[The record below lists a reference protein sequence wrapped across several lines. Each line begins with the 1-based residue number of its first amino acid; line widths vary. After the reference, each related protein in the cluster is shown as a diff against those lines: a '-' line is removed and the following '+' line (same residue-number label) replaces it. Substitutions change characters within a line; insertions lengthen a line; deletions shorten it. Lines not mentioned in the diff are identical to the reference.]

1 MKFLYFQDAHFK
13 GINSR
18 NRKGNYFEDLLLK
31 FDELIS
37 IAKDNKCNAILD
49 GGDLFE
55 SDKPAYSVLDELA
68 DRIEKAE
75 IPIYSLFGNHSMRFA
90 HVENSNNTGLMHLRK
105 RSKYFRY
112 LNEIQN
118 HTFIIQGIDYTFG
131 IEDELKSKEIIL
143 ASTKKEGDKTNEF
156 KILILHAL
164 VTPDKFFDNVSY
176 LTPDQIKTNADL
188 ILLAHYHHSF
198 KKEIGNKTFLNIGCF
213 GRDNIN
219 EAKVTP
225 SVLLIDTDKKSYEII
240 KLKSAKKADEIFD
253 LSRYEELKA
262 NKKDIKEFI
271 DSLRDID
278 LQSMDLGQQVVKIG
292 KEQKIEQSVIDYI
305 LTKLEVVKNDK

>member
-1 MKFLYFQDAHFK
+1 MKFLFFTDAHIK
-13 GINSR
+13 GTNSR
-18 NRKGNYFEDLLLK
+18 NRLGNYFEDLLLK

-37 IAKDNKCNAILD
+37 IAKENKCNAILD

-75 IPIYSLFGNHSMRFA
+75 IPVYSLFGNHCLRFA
-90 HVENSNNTGLMHLRK
+90 HIENSNNTGLMHLRK
-105 RSKYFRY
+105 RSKFFRY
-112 LNEIQN
+112 LSDLQGEN
-118 HTFIIQGIDYTFG
+118 FIIQGIDYSFG

-143 ASTKKEGDKTNEF
+143 SSSKENDKTDKW

-164 VTPDKFFDNVSY
+164 VVPEKFFDNVSY
-176 LTPDQIKTNADL
+176 LTPDQLKTNADL
-188 ILLAHYHHSF
+188 ILLGHYHQPF
-198 KKEIGNKTFLNIGCF
+198 KKEIGKKTFLNIGCF

-219 EAKVTP
+219 EAKIHP
-225 SVLLIDTDKKSYEII
+225 SVLLIDTDKRSYDII

-253 LSRYEELKA
+253 LSKYEELKA

-305 LTKLEVVKNDK
+305 LTKLESVKNE